1 MRKWQTKY
9 VVNFKTLGLDVDIE
23 EFAVDDGRGVG
34 VISEGLDEIKLHSK
48 VRPL

>member
-9 VVNFKTLGLDVDIE
+9 VVYFKTLGLDVDIE
-23 EFAVDDGRGVG
+23 EFAVEDGRGVE
-34 VISEGLDEIKLHSK
+34 VISEGLDEIKMQSK